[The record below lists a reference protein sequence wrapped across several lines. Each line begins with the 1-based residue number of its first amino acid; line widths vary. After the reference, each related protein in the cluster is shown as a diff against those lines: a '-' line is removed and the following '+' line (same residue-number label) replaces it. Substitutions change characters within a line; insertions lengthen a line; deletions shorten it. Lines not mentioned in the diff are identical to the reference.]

1 MTAVF
6 RCGAAPRAG
15 EGQDG
20 FYPAWLDAGE
30 RVGAR
35 LGGGGDA
42 RYRRIRCVTA
52 GAHDHQVSSARVAL
66 RLHRSGAPPPPG
78 DAEPRPS
85 SRRRGSSWIA
95 YPQGVER
102 PAPRVSDDWHACGT
116 CCGPVLRFTRCLRK
130 DSAVRQQDKCQADT
144 CHAPQSRLKVRQE
157 RLCKDRLADAVREKK
172 GQWLYRGFD
181 DAVEATGL
189 ARVPAQRSRRGA
201 YLRCRQPPTA
211 LPAPRAK
218 GVAARCLRAHSA
230 RQTGLAAI

>member
-1 MTAVF
+1 MLRQRKEHEQGASAMRCISGRARPPDAPSVAASGLPPRCRKAAGPAAPPYQFCEVFAPNRRCARTHGRIRVSLTGHPVADTGARLMTAVF

-35 LGGGGDA
+35 LGGGCDA

-85 SRRRGSSWIA
+85 H
-95 YPQGVER
+95 V
-102 PAPRVSDDWHACGT
+102 
-116 CCGPVLRFTRCLRK
+116 
-130 DSAVRQQDKCQADT
+130 
-144 CHAPQSRLKVRQE
+144 
-157 RLCKDRLADAVREKK
+157 
-172 GQWLYRGFD
+172 
-181 DAVEATGL
+181 
-189 ARVPAQRSRRGA
+189 
-201 YLRCRQPPTA
+201 
-211 LPAPRAK
+211 
-218 GVAARCLRAHSA
+218 
-230 RQTGLAAI
+230 